1 MKEYK
6 SAYCISFLCCYIEL
20 FLICFPCALLGDFIL
35 FFLNKAVLGKVFF
48 SFIAVSLLLIVCI
61 LIFTALINLIIN
73 FFKKSSVFVN
83 EKFVTYLNIS
93 LDLDKIKYI
102 TLYLPEMISRN
113 NISPQ
118 ELSLYINDKEHIVIK
133 RPSILLIAYL
143 KKRCLNAKFEIN
155 LSKSRLITD
164 LIVGLCVA
172 IIFSVTTLF
181 KL

>member
-1 MKEYK
+1 MKTKAPIKEYK

-93 LDLDKIKYI
+93 LDLDRIKYI

-118 ELSLYINDKEHIVIK
+118 ELSLYINDKEHIVFGDSNDKFDGIFVIVDIETTGLDSK
-133 RPSILLIAYL
+133 KDKIIEIA
-143 KKRCLNAKFEIN
+143 A
-155 LSKSRLITD
+155 
-164 LIVGLCVA
+164 
-172 IIFSVTTLF
+172 
-181 KL
+181 

>member
-20 FLICFPCALLGDFIL
+20 FLIFFPCALLGDFIL

-73 FFKKSSVFVN
+73 FFKKSSVFVS

-93 LDLDKIKYI
+93 LDLDRIKYI

-133 RPSILLIAYL
+133 RPSILLIAYM
-143 KKRCLNAKFEIN
+143 KKRCKNAKFEIN